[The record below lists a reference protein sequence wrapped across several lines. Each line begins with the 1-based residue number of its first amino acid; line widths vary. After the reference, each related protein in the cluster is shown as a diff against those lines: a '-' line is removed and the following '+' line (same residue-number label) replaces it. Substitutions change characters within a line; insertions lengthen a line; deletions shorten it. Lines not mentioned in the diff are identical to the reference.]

1 MAARLCTAAWKKRS
15 LAVALGVTLAQGLLA
30 GEDDGEAEWADDF
43 DDDSED
49 DFDEAEDA
57 EFAAQ
62 MAAGNHCFV
71 QTLLCVAV
79 RSLNDHPH
87 PPRLRCPQLV
97 FPWVVEPTIRRHLL
111 MLRTTCSCRMASV
124 TACPHLLPMVSAL
137 CRQMGALRSTAS
149 S

>member
-1 MAARLCTAAWKKRS
+1 MAARWCTAAWKKRP

-79 RSLNDHPH
+79 RSLNDKPH
-87 PPRLRCPQLV
+87 PLR
-97 FPWVVEPTIRRHLL
+97 RRRRRVCAAHSWYFL
-111 MLRTTCSCRMASV
+111 
-124 TACPHLLPMVSAL
+124 
-137 CRQMGALRSTAS
+137 G
-149 S
+149 